1 MALPEAVRQGLA
13 LPAVCAPMSFVSGPD
28 LAREACKAGIIGAF
42 PRHNAGSTE
51 EFEAWLQAIRRDLD
65 AHEAQGHTVA
75 PLAVNATVM
84 DDADNR
90 RFAEACRKAR
100 VDIVIS
106 AFGDPT
112 EQIKRVHEWGAI
124 AIHDVTSMRFAE
136 KAIRAGA
143 DGLVAIGAG
152 GGGHSG
158 TISHLAFIPRLRRIF
173 DGIIVMAGAVTTGA
187 AIRAA
192 EILGADLAYLGT
204 RFIASAESLAKPGYK
219 ELITRASAADLLYTP
234 NPTGVSA
241 NWLKDSLRQF
251 GLDPDNLPERVGPR
265 GTDHYPAGV
274 RSWRDFWSA
283 GQGVELIEDVPPVAE
298 ICSRLRREYLAACA
312 APASFAEAA
321 RLAEEAV
328 AAAERAGG

>member
-1 MALPEAVRQGLA
+1 MALPEAVRKGLS
-13 LPAVCAPMSFVSGPD
+13 LPAICAPMSFVSGPE

-42 PRHNAGSTE
+42 PRHNATGE
-51 EFEAWLQAIRRDLD
+51 DEFEAWLAQIRRDLD
-65 AHEAQGHTVA
+65 RCEAEGGTPA
-75 PLAVNATVM
+75 PLAVNATIM
-84 DDADNR
+84 SDEDNK
-90 RFAEACRKAR
+90 RFAAACKKAR

-124 AIHDVTSMRFAE
+124 AIHDVTNMRFAE

-158 TISHLAFIPRLRRIF
+158 TISHLAFIPRLRRMF
-173 DGIIVMAGAVTTGA
+173 EGIIVMAGAVSTGA

-192 EILGADLAYLGT
+192 QILGADLAYLGT
-204 RFIASAESLAKPGYK
+204 RFIASAESRAKQGYK
-219 ELITRASAADLLYTP
+219 EMIASSGASDLFYTP
-234 NPTGVSA
+234 NPTGVPA

-251 GLDPDNLPERVGPR
+251 GLDPDNLPERVAPR

-283 GQGVELIEDVPPVAE
+283 GQGIELIEDVPPVAE
-298 ICSRLRREYLAACA
+298 ICSRLRREYVAACA
-312 APASFAEAA
+312 VPADFAEAA
-321 RLAEEAV
+321 QLAEEAF
-328 AAAERAGG
+328 AAAERG

>member
-1 MALPEAVRQGLA
+1 MALPEAVRKGLS
-13 LPAVCAPMSFVSGPD
+13 LPAICAPMSFVSGPE

-42 PRHNAGSTE
+42 PRHNAGSDDA
-51 EFEAWLQAIRRDLD
+51 FEAWLADIRCDLD
-65 AHEAQGHTVA
+65 EFEAEGGVAA
-75 PLAVNATVM
+75 PLAVNATIM
-84 DDADNR
+84 SDEDNK

-100 VDIVIS
+100 VDIIIS

-124 AIHDVTSMRFAE
+124 AIHDVTNMRFAE

-158 TISHLAFIPRLRRIF
+158 TISHLAFIPRLRRMF
-173 DGIIVMAGAVTTGA
+173 DGIIVMAGAVSTGA

-219 ELITRASAADLLYTP
+219 EMIAKSGAADLLYTP

-251 GLDPDNLPERVGPR
+251 GLDPDNLPDRVSPR
-265 GTDHYPAGV
+265 GTAHYPAGV

-283 GQGVELIEDVPPVAE
+283 GQGIELIDDIAPVRE
-298 ICSRLRREYLAACA
+298 ICSRLRREYLAASNNKV
-312 APASFAEAA
+312 SFADAA
-321 RLAEEAV
+321 RLAEEAF
-328 AAAERAGG
+328 AASGD

>member
-1 MALPEAVRQGLA
+1 MALPDAVRKGLT
-13 LPAVCAPMSFVSGPD
+13 LPAICAPMSFVSGPR

-42 PRHNAGSTE
+42 PRHNAASIE
-51 EFEAWLQAIRRDLD
+51 EFETWLEDIRRDLD
-65 AHEAQGHTVA
+65 AHEAEGGVAA
-75 PLAVNATVM
+75 PLAVNATIVS
-84 DDADNR
+84 DDDNR
-90 RFAEACRKAR
+90 RFAAACKKAR

-112 EQIKRVHEWGAI
+112 EQIKRVHDWGAI
-124 AIHDVTSMRFAE
+124 AIHDVTNMRFAE

-158 TISHLAFIPRLRRIF
+158 TISHLAFIPRLRQIF
-173 DGIIVMAGAVTTGA
+173 AGIIVMAGAVSTGA

-204 RFIASAESLAKPGYK
+204 RFIASTESLAKPGYK
-219 ELITRASAADLLYTP
+219 ELIVQSGAADLLYSP
-234 NPTGVSA
+234 NPTGVPA
-241 NWLKDSLRQF
+241 NWLRQSLRQF
-251 GLDPDNLPERVGPR
+251 GLDPDALPERVAPR

-283 GQGVELIEDVPPVAE
+283 GQGIELIDDVPPVAD
-298 ICSRLRREYLAACA
+298 ICSRLRREYLAASA
-312 APASFAEAA
+312 TPASFADAA
-321 RLAEEAV
+321 RLAEEAL
-328 AAAERAGG
+328 AISAR

>member
-1 MALPEAVRQGLA
+1 
-13 LPAVCAPMSFVSGPD
+13 MSFVSGPD

-42 PRHNAGSTE
+42 PRHNASSVD
-51 EFEAWLQAIRRDLD
+51 EFEEWLTDIRRDLD
-65 AHEAQGHTVA
+65 EHEANGGTVA
-75 PLAVNATVM
+75 PLAVVS
-84 DDADNR
+84 DEDNK
-90 RFAEACRKAR
+90 RFAEACKKAR

-124 AIHDVTSMRFAE
+124 AIHDVTNMRFAE
-136 KAIRAGA
+136 KAIRAGV

-192 EILGADLAYLGT
+192 ENLGADLAYLGT
-204 RFIASAESLAKPGYK
+204 RFIASQESLAKQGYK
-219 ELITRASAADLLYTP
+219 EMIVQSGAADLMYTP
-234 NPTGVSA
+234 NPTGVPA

-265 GTDHYPAGV
+265 GTDHYPEGV

-283 GQGVELIEDVPPVAE
+283 GQGVELIEDIPPVAR
-298 ICSRLRREYLAACA
+298 ICSRLRREYLAACET
-312 APASFAEAA
+312 PAEFSEAA
-321 RLAEEAV
+321 RLAEEAFE
-328 AAAERAGG
+328 ASARD

>member
-1 MALPEAVRQGLA
+1 MALPEAVRKGLS
-13 LPAVCAPMSFVSGPD
+13 LPAICAPMSFVSGPE

-42 PRHNAGSTE
+42 PRHNAGSDDA
-51 EFEAWLQAIRRDLD
+51 FEAWLADIRRDLD
-65 AHEAQGHTVA
+65 VFEAEGGVPA
-75 PLAVNATVM
+75 PLAVNATIMSVE
-84 DDADNR
+84 DNK
-90 RFAEACRKAR
+90 RFAKACRKAR

-112 EQIKRVHEWGAI
+112 EQIRRVHEWGAI
-124 AIHDVTSMRFAE
+124 AIHDVTNMRFAE

-158 TISHLAFIPRLRRIF
+158 TISHLAFIPRLRRMF
-173 DGIIVMAGAVTTGA
+173 DGIIVMAGAVSTGA

-219 ELITRASAADLLYTP
+219 EMIASSGAADLIYTP
-234 NPTGVSA
+234 NPTGVPA
-241 NWLKDSLRQF
+241 NWLRDSLRQF
-251 GLDPDNLPERVGPR
+251 GLDPDNLPERVAPR

-283 GQGVELIEDVPPVAE
+283 GQGVELIEDVPPVAG

-312 APASFAEAA
+312 VPAIFAQAA
-321 RLAEEAV
+321 RLAEEAF
-328 AAAERAGG
+328 AASQRD

>member
-1 MALPEAVRQGLA
+1 MALPQAVRKGLS
-13 LPAVCAPMSFVSGPD
+13 LPAICAPMSFVSGPE

-42 PRHNAGSTE
+42 PRHNAGSDDA
-51 EFEAWLQAIRRDLD
+51 FEAWLADIRRDLD
-65 AHEAQGHTVA
+65 EFEARGGVAA
-75 PLAVNATVM
+75 PLAVNATIM
-84 DDADNR
+84 SDEDNK
-90 RFAEACRKAR
+90 RFAKACRKAR

-112 EQIKRVHEWGAI
+112 EQIKRVHDWGAI
-124 AIHDVTSMRFAE
+124 AIHDVTNMRFAE

-158 TISHLAFIPRLRRIF
+158 TISHLAFIPRLRRMF
-173 DGIIVMAGAVTTGA
+173 DGIIVMAGAVSTGA

-219 ELITRASAADLLYTP
+219 ELIASSGAADLIYTP
-234 NPTGVSA
+234 NPTGVPA
-241 NWLKDSLRQF
+241 NWLRDSLRQF
-251 GLDPDNLPERVGPR
+251 GLDPDNLPERVAQR

-283 GQGVELIEDVPPVAE
+283 GQGIELIEDVAPVAE
-298 ICSRLRREYLAACA
+298 ICSRLRREYLAACCV
-312 APASFAEAA
+312 PADFAQAA
-321 RLAEEAV
+321 RLAEEAL
-328 AAAERAGG
+328 AAPERD

>member
-1 MALPEAVRQGLA
+1 MALPEAVRKGLS
-13 LPAVCAPMSFVSGPD
+13 LPAICAPMSFVSGPV

-42 PRHNAGSTE
+42 PRHNAASTE
-51 EFEAWLQAIRRDLD
+51 EFEQWLSDIRRDLD
-65 AHEAQGHTVA
+65 EHEAQGGTVA

-84 DDADNR
+84 SDEDNR
-90 RFAEACRKAR
+90 RFAAACKQAR

-112 EQIKRVHEWGAI
+112 EQIKRVHDWGAI

-158 TISHLAFIPRLRRIF
+158 TVSHLAFIPKLRSIF
-173 DGIIVMAGAVTTGA
+173 DGIIVMAGAVSTGA
-187 AIRAA
+187 AIRAG

-204 RFIASAESLAKPGYK
+204 RFIASRESLAKPGYK
-219 ELITRASAADLLYTP
+219 RMIVDSSAADLLYTP
-234 NPTGVSA
+234 NPTGVPA
-241 NWLKDSLRQF
+241 NWLKESLRQF

-265 GTDHYPAGV
+265 GTDHYPSGV

-283 GQGVELIEDVPPVAE
+283 GQGIELIGDVPPVAE
-298 ICSRLRREYLAACA
+298 ICSRLRREYLAACQTQND
-312 APASFAEAA
+312 FAQAA
-321 RLAEEAV
+321 RLAEEALV
-328 AAAERAGG
+328 ASQRR